1 MYLSQNACMLYAVYE
16 TRVAACVCLI
26 AHSKFGSIKYI
37 YLRMLACCKRYMRRG
52 AAATHGNTLQHTA
65 TRCNTLQHTATRC
78 NTLQHAAIRCNTL
91 QHTYMSQECDVSIL
105 GRVLCAIR
113 MYMIDCIW
121 CSFTAETCAVTE
133 SSCARTRTPRI
144 DMQSLI
150 YSLIAHI
157 VHLVLSNIYLRLCVC
172 VCVCVCVCTMT
183 NIQSHCT

>member
-1 MYLSQNACMLYAVYE
+1 MLYAVYE

-52 AAATHGNTLQHTA
+52 AAATHG
-65 TRCNTLQHTATRC
+65 NTLQHTATRC

-172 VCVCVCVCTMT
+172 VCVCVCVCMCTMT